1 MKVSGIFS
9 NRVKLMIKFSILIS
23 LFLLPAT
30 FSFASDINCG
40 YILNYSKLKS
50 AEERFKKAYCHI
62 QNGNLGEAN
71 DNLEKIGR
79 RLSTLEDNILYYRA
93 LYYRDTGDYK
103 RAERYL
109 EKALDKYPDTGLSE
123 QISVL
128 LAEIYEQDGRYDD
141 AADIYERL
149 AENSVSDWIK
159 AKYLKKLGE
168 LHEKNGNIKR
178 AFVIFRNIWTDYPTV
193 SFSNYIFEF
202 SNKNRLVF
210 IPRDVDYLSR
220 GEYFFSKSLWE
231 NALVE
236 LEKSPKNENSLTKA
250 GISHYK
256 LGNYRKAVDL
266 LSEVKSAEALYWI
279 GKSTRKNGNS
289 LEAAKMLSSIHRIYP
304 ESEFSVDG
312 LYEAALIYES
322 SYRKNSAKEIYNILI
337 SKYPGSKKTADV
349 AWNLA
354 WLYYTSEDYKKAF
367 ELFSRHSYPEGSFD
381 EHSFRY
387 WEARTLEKQGMND
400 KALDIY
406 RELADSSKITYHSYL
421 SAIKTGK
428 SLNGNTKNKDGYKK
442 AFDDRRSKQKVE
454 LFLELGIHELVPDE
468 LQNLQKKA
476 SADDEYLYI
485 ASVHKRLGDFYTAIK
500 FATELDSN
508 AVTSYSYP
516 EGFSQYVG
524 RFSSVYGLDRLLVY
538 SLIREE
544 SRFDKKAV
552 SVSNARGLM
561 QLIPVTARETAGKVG
576 INNFNLDELFIPEV
590 NVQLGCFY
598 LRFVLDRFDESIP
611 LALAGYNAGPTRA
624 EEWYGARGHLPI
636 DEFIEKIPFD
646 ETRFYVKR
654 IIRSYGAYK
663 ALYGK

>member
-1 MKVSGIFS
+1 
-9 NRVKLMIKFSILIS
+9 MIKFLFFIS
-23 LFLLPAT
+23 LSLFTASSS
-30 FSFASDINCG
+30 FSSEINCG

-50 AEERFKKAYCHI
+50 AEERFKKAYCHV

-71 DNLEKIGR
+71 DNLEKIGG
-79 RLSTLEDNILYYRA
+79 RLSTLEDSILYYRA
-93 LYYRDTGDYK
+93 LYYHDKGDVK
-103 RAERYL
+103 RAVRYL
-109 EKALDKYPDTGLSE
+109 EKALDKYPDTGLTE
-123 QISVL
+123 KISVL

-168 LHEKNGNIKR
+168 LHEKDGNIKR
-178 AFVIFRNIWTDYPTV
+178 AFVIYRNIWTDYPTV

-202 SNKNRLVF
+202 ANKNRLVF

-236 LEKSPKNENSLTKA
+236 LEKSPANETALTKA
-250 GISHYK
+250 GVSHYK
-256 LGNYRKAVDL
+256 LGNYRKAVEL
-266 LSEVKSAEALYWI
+266 LSEVKNAESLYWI
-279 GKSTRKNGNS
+279 GKSTQKNGNS

-304 ESEFSVDG
+304 ESEFAVDG
-312 LYEAALIYES
+312 LYEAAVIYERI
-322 SYRKNSAKEIYNILI
+322 YRKSSAKDIYNILI
-337 SKYPGSKKTADV
+337 SKYPGSKRTADV
-349 AWNLA
+349 AWSLA
-354 WLYYTSEDYKKAF
+354 WLYYTSEDYDKAL
-367 ELFSRHSYPEGSFD
+367 ELFSRHSFPSGSFN

-387 WEARTLEKQGMND
+387 WEARTLEKQGKTE

-421 SAIKTGK
+421 SAIKTGRT
-428 SLNGNTKNKDGYKK
+428 LNGNAESTKGYKK

-454 LFLELGIHELVPDE
+454 LLFELGIHELVPDE
-468 LQNLQKKA
+468 LQNLQKK
-476 SADDEYLYI
+476 SSTPDEYLYI

-508 AVTSYSYP
+508 IVTPYSYP
-516 EGFSQYVG
+516 EGFSQFVG
-524 RFSSVYGLDRLLVY
+524 RYSTVYGLDRLLVY

-576 INNFNLDELFIPEV
+576 ISNFNLDELFIPEV

-624 EEWYGARGHLPI
+624 EEWYGVRGHLPI

-663 ALYGK
+663 ALYEK